1 MRTRIVAAASLTAA
15 SLTAAGLVVSPA
27 NAAPID
33 SGHFSDTF
41 TNSFDCDGTPTE
53 QVTTVDVQFSFNQR
67 GGPNV
72 FPYYRESVRGTN
84 VFTNLDNGG
93 TYSDHFTGNSRD
105 HKIVD
110 NGDGTITI
118 FIQASGSDVWRDTNG
133 RVVLTDNGNIRF
145 AIDVD
150 FNGTPGNPDDDT
162 EVPDSF
168 RIIRDSTGTN
178 IIGRNFCDDLRL
190 FTS

>member
-1 MRTRIVAAASLTAA
+1 MRTRIFAAAAA
-15 SLTAAGLVVSPA
+15 AAALAAAALVASPA

-33 SGHFSDTF
+33 SGHFSDTS
-41 TNSFDCDGTPTE
+41 TNSFDCDGTPTD
-53 QVTTVDVQFSFNQR
+53 QVSTVDVQFSFNQR

-72 FPYYRESVRGTN
+72 FPYYRESVRGTD

-93 TYSDHFTGNSRD
+93 TYSDHFTANTRD

-118 FIQASGSDVWRDTNG
+118 FTQGSGSDVWRDTNG

-178 IIGRNFCDDLRL
+178 IIGRDFCDDLRL